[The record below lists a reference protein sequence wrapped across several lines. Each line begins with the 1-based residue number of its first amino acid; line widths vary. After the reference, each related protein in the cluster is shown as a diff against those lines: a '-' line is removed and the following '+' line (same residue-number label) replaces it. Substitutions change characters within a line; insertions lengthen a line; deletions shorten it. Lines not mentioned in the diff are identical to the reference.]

1 VLFDPSALAFAVDER
16 GIPVLGRREEQ
27 RALLAAGYTDLSYGR
42 LFEGHVNALELVAR
56 LGTAFQRDRARADA
70 ASGKLFGVWNTQEAR
85 DGVTLVTSAGHR
97 ILRGRKTFA
106 SGAGTVARGL
116 ISAALPDGR
125 RQLLL
130 LRMDEIATSVD
141 RFSWRPVGMEQS
153 DSYAISF
160 DDVLVVDDDFIGV
173 PDAYEEAPWF
183 LGGAFRYITV
193 QTGGLARLR
202 AELIAYLDDLGRG
215 ANAFQQIRVA
225 EIAVAAETAQ
235 RWIDAGADA
244 WTAFDDAPSAQ
255 RAETIVALADL
266 ARVAVEKAAFEIMER
281 VEKAVGARGLLDPLP
296 FGRLLRDLTMYVR
309 QPAPDAT
316 LVRIAERDVA
326 SHASRNTAIARA
338 TGTRPYPA

>member
-16 GIPVLGRREEQ
+16 GVPVLGRRAEQ
-27 RALLAAGYTDLSYGR
+27 RALFAAGYADLSYGR
-42 LFEGHVNALELVAR
+42 LFEGHVNALELVGR
-56 LGTAFQRDRARADA
+56 LGTAEQRERAHADA
-70 ASGKLFGVWNTQEAR
+70 AGGKLFGVWNTQEPR
-85 DGVTLVTSAGHR
+85 DGVTIVTTAGR
-97 ILRGRKTFA
+97 RLLRGRKTFA

-130 LRMDEIATSVD
+130 LRMDEIATTVD
-141 RFSWRPVGMEQS
+141 RFSWRPIGMEQS
-153 DSYAISF
+153 DSYAVSF
-160 DDVLVVDDDFIGV
+160 DDVPVRDEDLIGK
-173 PDAYEEAPWF
+173 PDTYEDAPWF
-183 LGGAFRYITV
+183 LGGAFRYIAV

-202 AELIAYLDDLGRG
+202 AELLAYLDGLGRG

-225 EIAVAAETAQ
+225 EIAVAAETAE
-235 RWIDAGADA
+235 RWIDAGSDA
-244 WTAFDDAPSAQ
+244 WAAFDEAPSAE
-255 RAETIVALADL
+255 RAEAIVALADL

-326 SHASRNTAIARA
+326 SHASRNAAMARA
-338 TGTRPYPA
+338 TGTRP